1 MVAADLSCGSA
12 AAPDRT
18 VYQPW
23 RAGRG
28 PRLEAGLGRRLAQ
41 LFPAAA
47 WVDARLAFRDRFD
60 RAVERVEARGG
71 TAVDL
76 GTARLAFGDALR
88 IEIAPSRITRRLGG
102 QIFDQGRA
110 RRTDCSFLDAGD
122 WRAVLHPLSDSVV
135 HGEILSLCRRD
146 GDVRDFGRYRRLAER
161 VAAGETIRRSGFV
174 IDSPAALDRYFGYY
188 RRLVDG
194 IAADGLTRRRRRPEF
209 RFSRAPWRDWI
220 ERDISVAVAAD
231 GSLVHHG
238 PGRHRLAAAI
248 GLELPTAPVEVNLVH
263 VDWLCAEAA
272 RRRQRPS
279 DALGPAL
286 HDLSRG

>member
-1 MVAADLSCGSA
+1 MALADLACGSA
-12 AAPDRT
+12 AAPNRT
-18 VYQPW
+18 LYQPW

-28 PRLEAGLGRRLAQ
+28 PRIEAGLGRRLAQ
-41 LFPAAA
+41 LVPAAA
-47 WVDARLAFRDRFD
+47 WVDARLAFGDRFD

-71 TAVDL
+71 TAVDPD
-76 GTARLAFGDALR
+76 TARLAFGNALR

-102 QIFDQGRA
+102 QIFDRGRA
-110 RRTDCSFLDAGD
+110 RRTDCAFLDAGD

-135 HGEILSLCRRD
+135 HGEILALCRRD

-174 IDSPAALDRYFGYY
+174 IDSPAALDRYFAYY

-194 IAADGLTRRRRRPEF
+194 IATHGLTRRRRADF
-209 RFSRAPWRDWI
+209 HFARAPWRDWI

-231 GSLVHHG
+231 GSFVHHG

-263 VDWLCAEAA
+263 VDWLCVEAA
-272 RRRQRPS
+272 RRRLRPS

-286 HDLSRG
+286 HDLSRR